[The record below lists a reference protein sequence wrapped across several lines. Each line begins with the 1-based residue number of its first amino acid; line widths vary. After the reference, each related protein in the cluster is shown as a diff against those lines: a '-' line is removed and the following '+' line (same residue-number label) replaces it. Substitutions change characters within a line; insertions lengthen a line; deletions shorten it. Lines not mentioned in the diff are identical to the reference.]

1 MSVSNRNGLSRGDR
15 RRNERLRLLREVV
28 CRDHAILAFDL
39 AADKQVCAVT
49 DHDSAVLARRTV
61 AAKAWHLGEVL
72 QWGLDQARAAGFA
85 SVVVAC
91 EPTGHRWRILDET
104 AAGLGLRLVCV
115 QPMLVHRAR
124 EAEDFTRDKSDDR
137 DATIIARLVAELR
150 CYLPERSSPGYAR
163 LRHLGARRVELTVQ
177 VGAAR
182 QRIRDLCECAWPAA
196 LTAAAQPLD
205 ATSWRAAMTVAVH
218 RIGSGGE
225 LGEVRRYGWSRFAAA
240 VRRELSGWGGQRV
253 SWRVARGVY
262 AAATDPAAAA
272 LGVASQ
278 RAGAIE
284 RIGFALADLHRL
296 TAALVDVEAR
306 MLGVL
311 DELQLRHLAE
321 TIPGVSAVGVAA
333 ILAEAGD
340 LTRYGSARALVKH
353 AGLCPRANESGA
365 YAGQTRIS
373 GRGRPLLRIAAWRAV
388 FGALRHNPV
397 LAGRHARLTGRADN
411 PLSDA
416 QARTA
421 LAASLLRQLHAVLTR
436 GVAWDPAIAAGALDP
451 REEVNTSAA

>member
-1 MSVSNRNGLSRGDR
+1 MSNRNRLSRGDR
-15 RRNERLRLLREVV
+15 RRNERLRELREVV
-28 CRDHAILAFDL
+28 RRDHAILAFDL
-39 AADKQVCAVT
+39 AADKQVCALT

-61 AAKAWHLGEVL
+61 NAKAWQLGEVL
-72 QWGLDQARAAGFA
+72 QWGLGQARAAGFA

-91 EPTGHRWRILDET
+91 EPTGHRWRVLDET
-104 AAGLGLRLVCV
+104 AAAAGLRLVCV

-124 EAEDFTRDKSDDR
+124 EAEDLTRDKSDDR
-137 DATIIARLVAELR
+137 DSTIIARLVAELR
-150 CYLPERSSPGYAR
+150 CYLPERTSPAYAR
-163 LRHLGARRVELTVQ
+163 LRHLGARRVELTVA

-182 QRIRDLCECAWPAA
+182 QQIRDLLECAWPAA

-205 ATSWRAAMTVAVH
+205 ATSWRAAMAVAVE
-218 RIGSGGE
+218 RVGVDGE
-225 LGEVRRYGWSRFAAA
+225 LDTLRRYGWARFAAA
-240 VRRELSGWGGQRV
+240 VRRELPRWGGTRV
-253 SWRVARGVY
+253 NWRVARGVY
-262 AAATDPAAAA
+262 DAATDPARATV
-272 LGVASQ
+272 GVASQ
-278 RAGAIE
+278 RPGGLE
-284 RIGFALADLHRL
+284 RVGFALADLHRL
-296 TAALVDVEAR
+296 AAALADTEAR
-306 MLGVL
+306 MLAVL
-311 DELQLRHLAE
+311 DELHLRHLAAS
-321 TIPGVSAVGVAA
+321 IPGVSAVGVAA

-397 LAGRHARLTGRADN
+397 LAARHAHLTTRADN

-436 GVAWDPAIAAGALDP
+436 GNAWDAAIAAGTLDP
-451 REEVNTSAA
+451 REEVSAPAA